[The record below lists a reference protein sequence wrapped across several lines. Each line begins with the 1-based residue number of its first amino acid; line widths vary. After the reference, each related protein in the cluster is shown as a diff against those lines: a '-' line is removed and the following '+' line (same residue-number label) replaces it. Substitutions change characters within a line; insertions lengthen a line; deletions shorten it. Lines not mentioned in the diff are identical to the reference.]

1 MNFSSIHDN
10 PIVFLTW
17 VTAIGMILSLIEATL
32 KIKIE
37 NYNNINTKPNNFSVL
52 KIKINEVDLLKLEK
66 PFHKRYIW
74 KKIDNWKCIE
84 VNP

>member
-1 MNFSSIHDN
+1 MNFSSIHEN
-10 PIVFLTW
+10 PIVLLTW

-37 NYNNINTKPNNFSVL
+37 N
-52 KIKINEVDLLKLEK
+52 
-66 PFHKRYIW
+66 
-74 KKIDNWKCIE
+74 WKCIE

>member
-1 MNFSSIHDN
+1 MNFSSIHEN

-37 NYNNINTKPNNFSVL
+37 NYVNL
-52 KIKINEVDLLKLEK
+52 KRRERILRSLYPKKLA
-66 PFHKRYIW
+66 
-74 KKIDNWKCIE
+74 
-84 VNP
+84 